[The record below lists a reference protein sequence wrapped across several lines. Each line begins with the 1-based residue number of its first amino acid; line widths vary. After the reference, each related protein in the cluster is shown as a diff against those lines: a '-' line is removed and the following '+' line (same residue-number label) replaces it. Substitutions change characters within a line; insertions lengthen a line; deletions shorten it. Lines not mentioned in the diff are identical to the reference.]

1 MTIGKNV
8 KQYRKLRK
16 LTQVELAEKS
26 NLSRSYLADLEG
38 DRYNP
43 SVETLT
49 SIAKVLQVG
58 VHVLLGE
65 ESNEAP
71 LNDKEERDIAKK
83 LEAMMDELESDT
95 ALSFHGE
102 PLDDEEKELLRISL
116 ENTLRLS
123 RQMAKKKYTPKKYR

>member
-49 SIAKVLQVG
+49 AIAKVLQVG

-65 ESNEAP
+65 ESTEAP

-123 RQMAKKKYTPKKYR
+123 RQMAKKKYTPKKFR

>member
-1 MTIGKNV
+1 MSIGKNV
-8 KQYRKLRK
+8 KQFRKLRK
-16 LTQVELAEKS
+16 LTQVELAEKA

-43 SVETLT
+43 SVESLT
-49 SIAKVLQVG
+49 SIAKVLNVG

-65 ESNEAP
+65 ETPDVS
-71 LNDKEERDIAKK
+71 LTDKEERDIAKK

-102 PLDDEEKELLRISL
+102 PMDDEERELMRISL